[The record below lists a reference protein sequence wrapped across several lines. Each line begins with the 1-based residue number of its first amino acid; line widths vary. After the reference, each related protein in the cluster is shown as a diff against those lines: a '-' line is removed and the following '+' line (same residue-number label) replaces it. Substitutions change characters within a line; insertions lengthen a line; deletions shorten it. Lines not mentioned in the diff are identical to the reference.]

1 MYFTK
6 SIAVAV
12 LAFAPS
18 VVFGHPAGQTTGQSS
33 TGSTASTESTES
45 SDGQNMVQLGAGGN
59 LMFTPNMMTVNQ
71 GDNVTFAFMSAV
83 CLIRFSNR

>member
-6 SIAVAV
+6 SVTVAI

-18 VVFGHPAGQTTGQSS
+18 VVFGQPATGQSS
-33 TGSTASTESTES
+33 AGSTGSSN
-45 SDGQNMVQLGAGGN
+45 GQNVVQLGAGGG

-83 CLIRFSNR
+83 CLIRFSKR

>member
-6 SIAVAV
+6 SVAVAV

-18 VVFGHPAGQTTGQSS
+18 VVFGQSTGQTTGQSS
-33 TGSTASTESTES
+33 NGSTGS

>member
-6 SIAVAV
+6 SVAVAV

-18 VVFGHPAGQTTGQSS
+18 VVFGESTEQTTGQSS
-33 TGSTASTESTES
+33 TASTAS